1 MEPVWNRSEQHPKSP
16 KADGLDSTPLRTFP
30 ELRAQGAPELMDGQR
45 LRKAI
50 AAMPPLT
57 NFTRW
62 LRTEQGSGARPAIR
76 GRPKGRP
83 LAEFSSRNVSGSAPE

>member
-30 ELRAQGAPELMDGQR
+30 GLRAQGAPELMDGQR

-50 AAMPPLT
+50 AAMPPPT
-57 NFTRW
+57 NFTSEVAHETGQW
-62 LRTEQGSGARPAIR
+62 GPSSDKGPPQRT
-76 GRPKGRP
+76 
-83 LAEFSSRNVSGSAPE
+83 APS